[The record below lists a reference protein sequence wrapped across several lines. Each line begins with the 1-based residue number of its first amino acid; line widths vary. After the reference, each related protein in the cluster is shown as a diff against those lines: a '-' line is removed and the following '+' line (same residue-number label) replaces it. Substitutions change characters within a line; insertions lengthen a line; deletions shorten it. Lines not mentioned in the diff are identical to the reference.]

1 MDISTHLK
9 QVEETGYT
17 CLEQP
22 FALAIIDALEEAVL
36 RVAQEMDSKP
46 GRNAFHGHET
56 VRVKGLINRGEVFEQ
71 FMIQPTLIAMVE
83 ALLGRDVQLGST
95 QAVIIGPG
103 ESPQA
108 LHPDRGHPP
117 LALLGEA
124 SHAPLR
130 TSLGV
135 MLALTDFTKDNGAT
149 RVVLGSHR
157 ACTLA
162 ESEVSDAVSVEIK
175 RGDLLIWDANL
186 WHGGGA
192 NQTDTRRIGLL
203 TYWVAGWVRPDD
215 NLLLLIP
222 REKIS
227 RFPRRLQELVGFRA
241 YQGSS
246 GLVAGYDPMI
256 VLDPG
261 GTFSEYSQQELVY
274 AQKEKVYS
282 EKETVTTELFE
293 RDG

>member
-1 MDISTHLK
+1 MDISTHFK

-22 FALAIIDALEEAVL
+22 VAPAMIDSLEEAVL
-36 RVAQEMDSKP
+36 RVAQEMVSKP

-56 VRVKGLINRGEVFEQ
+56 VRVKGLINRGEIFEQ
-71 FMIQPTLIAMVE
+71 FMIQPTLIALVE
-83 ALLGRDVQLGST
+83 SLLGRDVQLGST

-103 ESPQA
+103 ETPQA
-108 LHPDRGHPP
+108 LRPDRGHPP
-117 LALLGEA
+117 LALLGDA
-124 SHAPLR
+124 SHSPVR

-149 RVVLGSHR
+149 RVVPGSHR
-157 ACTLA
+157 ACTLS
-162 ESEVSDAVSVEIK
+162 ESEASDAVSVEIK
-175 RGDLLIWDANL
+175 RGDLLIWDASL

-203 TYWVAGWVRPDD
+203 TYWVAGWIRPDD

-246 GLVAGYDPMI
+246 GLVAGYDPMS
-256 VLDPG
+256 VLDPEG
-261 GTFSEYSQQELVY
+261 AYSEYSQQELVY
-274 AQKEKVYS
+274 TAKEK
-282 EKETVTTELFE
+282 VTTELFD

>member
-36 RVAQEMDSKP
+36 RVTQEMDSKP

-71 FMIQPTLIAMVE
+71 FMILPTLIDMVE

-103 ESPQA
+103 ESPQP

-117 LALLGEA
+117 LALFGEA
-124 SHAPLR
+124 SHAHLR

-149 RVVLGSHR
+149 RVVPGSHR
-157 ACTLA
+157 ACTLS
-162 ESEVSDAVSVEIK
+162 ESEASEAVSVEIK

-186 WHGGGA
+186 WHGGGD

-203 TYWVAGWVRPDD
+203 TYWVAGWIRPDD

-227 RFPRRLQELVGFRA
+227 RFPRRLQALVGFRA
-241 YQGSS
+241 SQGST

-261 GTFSEYSQQELVY
+261 GPYSEYSQQERVY
-274 AQKEKVYS
+274 EQKEKVHT
-282 EKETVTTELFE
+282 EKETVTTKLFE
-293 RDG
+293 RDE

>member
-17 CLEQP
+17 CVEQP

-103 ESPQA
+103 ESPQP

-124 SHAPLR
+124 SYAPLR

-149 RVVLGSHR
+149 RVVPGSHR

-162 ESEVSDAVSVEIK
+162 ESEVSGAVSVEAK

-241 YQGSS
+241 YQGSC

-261 GTFSEYSQQELVY
+261 GTYSEYSQQELVY
-274 AQKEKVYS
+274 AQKEKVS
-282 EKETVTTELFE
+282 PEKETVTAELFE